1 MRMILVFSI
10 LLTFC
15 MSNSNKNIDTDST
28 DHNAAKSDSDRVVLY
43 SFPEQGKG
51 KWRVQDDVVMGG
63 RSDSQ
68 LKITDENYAHFSGHV
83 SLENNGGFC
92 SIHQTVEQY
101 PYVIAEKSE
110 AFVLMVKGD
119 GKEYNFR
126 VRTPNGR
133 HSYGF
138 TFPTKGDGKWETIS
152 IPFNA
157 MEAKY
162 HGEPV
167 EVPNYAGEN
176 IVEMQLLIGNKKEQT
191 FEILIKSI
199 EAA

>member
-1 MRMILVFSI
+1 
-10 LLTFC
+10 
-15 MSNSNKNIDTDST
+15 MSTQNKNADKNDT
-28 DHNAAKSDSDRVVLY
+28 KSDSSGLILY

-68 LKITDENYAHFSGHV
+68 LKMTGDNHAHFSGRV

-92 SIHQTVEQY
+92 SIHQTVEKN

-110 AFVLMVKGD
+110 AFVLRLKGD
-119 GKEYNFR
+119 GKAYNFR
-126 VRTPNGR
+126 VRTPKGR

-138 TFPTKGDGKWETIS
+138 TFPTKSGDQWETVS
-152 IPFNA
+152 IPFDK
-157 MEAKY
+157 MEATY
-162 HGEPV
+162 RGEPV

-176 IVEMQLLIGNKKEQT
+176 VVEMQLLIGNKKEET
-191 FEILIKSI
+191 FEIFIESI
-199 EAA
+199 GSI